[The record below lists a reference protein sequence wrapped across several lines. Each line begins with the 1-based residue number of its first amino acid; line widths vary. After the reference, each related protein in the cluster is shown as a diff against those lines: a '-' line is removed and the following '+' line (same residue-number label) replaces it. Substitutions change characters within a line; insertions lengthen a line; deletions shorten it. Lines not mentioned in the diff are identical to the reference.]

1 MRKAM
6 LAVLMS
12 AAAAVAGLMTPS
24 PGYAVASDCPTD
36 YFCVWINYDYL
47 GGRWQASKTQFVNAY
62 HNGIHL
68 PTGFNNA
75 GKSFYNHLSGA
86 SWAVI
91 IFDASN
97 CSTGSWN
104 REMQAGQ
111 KATAQGS
118 DWGNRVSSVQ
128 LWNASP
134 LTC

>member
-1 MRKAM
+1 MRKRT
-6 LAVLMS
+6 LA
-12 AAAAVAGLMTPS
+12 ATIAAVAATAGLIAPS
-24 PGYAVASDCPTD
+24 PGYALASDCPSD

-75 GKSFYNHLSGA
+75 GKSFYNHLIGS
-86 SWAVI
+86 SWQVNIYDSA
-91 IFDASN
+91 N
-97 CSTGSWN
+97 CFQGPWYRT
-104 REMQAGQ
+104 MQAGQ

-128 LWNASP
+128 LSSASP